1 MDCGGDPA
9 PRRHRVAAGNSE
21 DARWLETR
29 RLPRR
34 PSSARWLWA
43 RRPPG
48 ESLMF
53 ALDTNVVIH
62 AMKGIGR
69 VAERLARTNPD
80 EIAIPAVV
88 LYELEFAALRSSDPP
103 RRQRDLE
110 RLIAAMTALSFDDR
124 AAARTTS
131 LRYDL
136 EKAGLSIGPT
146 DALIAGTALAHGARL
161 VTHNT

>member
-1 MDCGGDPA
+1 
-9 PRRHRVAAGNSE
+9 
-21 DARWLETR
+21 
-29 RLPRR
+29 
-34 PSSARWLWA
+34 
-43 RRPPG
+43 
-48 ESLMF
+48 MF

-88 LYELEFAALRSSDPP
+88 LYELEFAALRSGDPP

-110 RLIAAMTALSFDDR
+110 RLIAAMTVLPFDDR

-136 EKAGLSIGPT
+136 EKSGLSIGPT

-161 VTHNT
+161 VTHNTKEFARVPGLHLDDWY